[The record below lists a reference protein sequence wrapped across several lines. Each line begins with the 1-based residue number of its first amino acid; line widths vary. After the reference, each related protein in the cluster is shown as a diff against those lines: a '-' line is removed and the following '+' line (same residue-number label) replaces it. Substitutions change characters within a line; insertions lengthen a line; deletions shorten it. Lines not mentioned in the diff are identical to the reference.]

1 MDTKI
6 HNKPN
11 GCLWEKRMR
20 AKNVDKKEGKEE
32 ERKKG
37 RWMDGR
43 KEGFFKQKK
52 K

>member
-37 RWMDGR
+37 RWMACSVPLAVQSDS
-43 KEGFFKQKK
+43 
-52 K
+52 